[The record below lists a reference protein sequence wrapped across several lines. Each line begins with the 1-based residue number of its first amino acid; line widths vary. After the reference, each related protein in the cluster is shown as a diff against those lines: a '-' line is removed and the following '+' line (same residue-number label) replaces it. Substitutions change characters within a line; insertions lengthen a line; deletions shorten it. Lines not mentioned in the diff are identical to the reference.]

1 MKQFKKLMNQ
11 PLKLALA
18 EVIFSPVMGIE
29 KYIPELQDQLRSEYP
44 HLFTTNEQAIEFTGN
59 GINVNEVK
67 RWSFVSKDHSTAI
80 DINAN
85 RIVLF
90 TTAYPRYE
98 GFAAQFKNALTILE
112 NVVKPSLC
120 SRIGLRYCDLVKP
133 SAEQDIEQFVVSNWL
148 YPDCLSTVGA
158 PLSHRLETMTKTEA
172 GQLMIRTVLGVSN
185 AVLPPD
191 IQQLPVK
198 VSNDESEPSLRLI
211 LDFDHFWL
219 APESGIDFG
228 SEEIIQILFSL
239 HEPARDAFWKIT
251 TDYARNDVWA

>member
-44 HLFTTNEQAIEFTGN
+44 HLF
-59 GINVNEVK
+59 
-67 RWSFVSKDHSTAI
+67 
-80 DINAN
+80 NAN

-219 APESGIDFG
+219 SRDESVKFDVDF
-228 SEEIIQILFSL
+228 IVKKLNDL
-239 HEPARDAFWKIT
+239 HEKSREAFWEIT
-251 TDYARNDVWA
+251 THEGREVWK